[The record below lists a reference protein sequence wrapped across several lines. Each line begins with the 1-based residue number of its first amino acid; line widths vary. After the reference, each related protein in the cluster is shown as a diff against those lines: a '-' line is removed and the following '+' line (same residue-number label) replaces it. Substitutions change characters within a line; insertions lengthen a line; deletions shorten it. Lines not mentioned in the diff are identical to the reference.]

1 MQSFWL
7 SSPSGG
13 CRQCSLLQQRYV
25 MLTSAAK
32 ICDNLHGAIRGAS
45 PEPESPEVLLGIGHS
60 DIASSP
66 SRKVKSERRLV
77 SESLQP
83 HGLYSPWNSLLQ
95 NTEVGSL
102 YVLQGIFPNPGI
114 EPKSPALQADS
125 LLAEPQRKPKNTGV
139 GCHALLQ
146 GIFPTQGSNPH
157 LLHCSSLLHYR
168 WILYQLSHQRKLANV
183 SFANIFSHSVG
194 CLHFLIVSFSVQK
207 FFSWIWSHLFIFA
220 FVSIAQEI
228 DLKKYS

>member
-1 MQSFWL
+1 
-7 SSPSGG
+7 
-13 CRQCSLLQQRYV
+13 

-66 SRKVKSERRLV
+66 SRKLKSESRLV
-77 SESLQP
+77 SDSLRP

-102 YVLQGIFPNPGI
+102 YLLQGIFPNPGI
-114 EPKSPALQADS
+114 EPRSPALQADS
-125 LLAEPQRKPKNTGV
+125 LLAEPQGKPKNTGV

-146 GIFPTQGSNPH
+146 GMFSTQRLNLG
-157 LLHCSSLLHYR
+157 LLHCR
-168 WILYQLSHQRKLANV
+168 QILYH
-183 SFANIFSHSVG
+183 
-194 CLHFLIVSFSVQK
+194 
-207 FFSWIWSHLFIFA
+207 
-220 FVSIAQEI
+220 
-228 DLKKYS
+228 